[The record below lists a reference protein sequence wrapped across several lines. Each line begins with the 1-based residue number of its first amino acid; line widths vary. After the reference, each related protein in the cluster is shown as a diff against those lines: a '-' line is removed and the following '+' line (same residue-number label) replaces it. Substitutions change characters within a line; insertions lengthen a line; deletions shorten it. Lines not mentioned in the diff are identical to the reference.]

1 MLQGRTVHTQ
11 GHEKGTEAKRH
22 VTATES
28 QCPQTRGEYMPSY
41 NIVYDISNNNSLPTV
56 VANKLNCWFRC
67 RNMLHNH
74 TNEGLWRSCNI
85 FPIINPMKYGKFQQH
100 TARPPVTCSLALF
113 KVVHGRGNC
122 ANKEHRL
129 VQSRFH

>member
-1 MLQGRTVHTQ
+1 MKRGLKRSQETCNSDRITMSTNTV
-11 GHEKGTEAKRH
+11 K
-22 VTATES
+22 
-28 QCPQTRGEYMPSY
+28 RGEYMPSY
-41 NIVYDISNNNSLPTV
+41 NTVYDISNNNSLPTV

-67 RNMLHNH
+67 RNMLHNR

-85 FPIINPMKYGKFQQH
+85 FPMINPMKYGKFQQH
-100 TARPPVTCSLALF
+100 TARLPVTCSLALF
-113 KVVHGRGNC
+113 KVVHGREIC